1 MSEMRLCTTILM
13 DRRPT
18 NVRIKEKNAPVRFP
32 DLVMCV
38 EQESGLVLGIELLDA
53 EGGDEAVIRVA
64 RRILEAAQQ
73 GAPAMKV
80 LWVVRQEQVGEVM
93 AGAFGSE
100 NVLLVTG
107 VDFALWDEAYAALD
121 GEMGGGGALL
131 PHLWRGD
138 ISDQEVAEFHEAA
151 ALFYQAKPWRFW
163 DDDDLLEI
171 SPPGACPGPL
181 PLLVSITGG
190 AGIMRGLVIFE
201 SQAQFDRL
209 LLDQGEP
216 SGTFIGF
223 EPLRKVPH
231 LMVVEAE
238 QQGWKVVNKS
248 AFPTVM
254 KVKDGQP
261 EPCRGDDLRRTTV
274 ALRAASQALTDIRQE
289 MKKSRRQAAP
299 KQPAKKPAGPG
310 PVIYQ
315 LKVSLKYITPQIWR
329 RIQAP
334 ADITLAELHYVLQA
348 AMGWENCH
356 LHEFRIGGT
365 RYAPWNLE
373 GDPIVDEAAD
383 EETAILRTIAPRV
396 KSGFFYT
403 YDFGDGWVHNLVVE
417 KIIPAEEGKQYPV
430 CISGKRACPLEDC
443 GGPHGY
449 ALILRA
455 LANPTHPDSKDWL
468 EWIGGHWE
476 AEAFDLEEI
485 NRRLA
490 EMG

>member
-1 MSEMRLCTTILM
+1 MSGIRLCTTILM

-18 NVRIKEKNAPVRFP
+18 NVRVKEKDAPVRFP

-64 RRILEAAQQ
+64 RRILEAAQP

-80 LWVVRQEQVGEVM
+80 LWAVRQEQVGRVM

-100 NVLLVTG
+100 HVLLVTG

-138 ISDQEVAEFHEAA
+138 ISEQEVAEFHEAA
-151 ALFYQAKPWRFW
+151 ARFYQAKPWQFW
-163 DDDDLLEI
+163 EDDDLLEI
-171 SPPGACPGPL
+171 SPPGSCPGPL

-209 LLDQGEP
+209 ILDQGEP
-216 SGTFIGF
+216 SGTFVGF

-254 KVKDGQP
+254 KVKDGQL
-261 EPCRGDDLRRTTV
+261 EPCRGDDLRRTT
-274 ALRAASQALTDIRQE
+274 AAFRAAGQAITGIRQE
-289 MKKSRRQAAP
+289 MKKSHRQAAP
-299 KQPAKKPAGPG
+299 KQPAKKPTGPG
-310 PVIYQ
+310 PAIYQ
-315 LKVSLKYITPQIWR
+315 LKVSLKFITPQIWR
-329 RIQAP
+329 KIQAP
-334 ADITLAELHYVLQA
+334 ADLTLEELHYVLQA
-348 AMGWENCH
+348 VMGWGNDH
-356 LHEFRIGGT
+356 LHEFQVGGN
-365 RYAPWNLE
+365 RYGPASEENVLLA
-373 GDPIVDEAAD
+373 GKSRDEQ
-383 EETAILRTIAPRV
+383 TAVLRTIAPGV
-396 KSGFFYT
+396 KSGFSYL

-417 KIIPAEEGKQYPV
+417 KILPAEEGQKYPV
-430 CISGKRACPLEDC
+430 CVSGKRACPPEDC

-449 ALILRA
+449 AMILHA

-468 EWIGGHWE
+468 EWIGGNWE

-490 EMG
+490 KFR